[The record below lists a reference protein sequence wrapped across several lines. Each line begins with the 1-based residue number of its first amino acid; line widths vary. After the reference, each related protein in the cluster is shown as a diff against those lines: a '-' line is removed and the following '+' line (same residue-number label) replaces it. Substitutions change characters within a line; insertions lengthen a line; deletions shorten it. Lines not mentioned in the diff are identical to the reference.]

1 MCFSKISNA
10 WTAKPASDAA
20 APIDGENRLA
30 AFKGYALA
38 NLNQTFEQECGDNDA
53 GDHDGRQ
60 HTPPPL

>member
-38 NLNQTFEQECGDNDA
+38 NLWSSRRVRAAAAVQKTGVTQ
-53 GDHDGRQ
+53 RR
-60 HTPPPL
+60 